1 MKMFS
6 IKNRHIEMERLIAA
20 ERPRLLQYACYRL
33 GSQADAEDA
42 VQDTL
47 ASLHQRFHAAE
58 SRGHTCLDYA
68 EAGKRS
74 DEIQRKQEEDF
85 TINNLTAYLFRSL
98 SNRCVSYQRENN
110 RLHLIPL
117 DCQTDPADFESEN
130 FEQEYQRISQL
141 LAEIPDEQAE
151 VIRLRYYGDKTF
163 KEIAQILDEPITTV
177 KSRFVYGLEKIKRG
191 MRALSDNV

>member
-6 IKNRHIEMERLIAA
+6 IKNRHTEMEQLIAA

-47 ASLHQRFHAAE
+47 ASLHQR
-58 SRGHTCLDYA
+58 
-68 EAGKRS
+68 
-74 DEIQRKQEEDF
+74 KQEEDF
-85 TINNLTAYLFRSL
+85 SISNLSAYLFRSL

-110 RLHLIPL
+110 RLHFVPL
-117 DCQTDPADFESEN
+117 DCQTDPADTEN
-130 FEQEYQRISQL
+130 EDFEQEYRRISQL

-163 KEIAQILDEPITTV
+163 KEIAQILDEPITTI